1 MAVINST
8 QFLPFSGN
16 MIDGLIFEKTN
27 IKIFNFLNFF
37 YDFRFFLVNAL
48 MTFLVVFYKPAGRW
62 KYTIVLGS
70 CKKYR
75 L

>member
-1 MAVINST
+1 MSVINST
-8 QFLPFSGN
+8 QFFPFSGN
-16 MIDGLIFEKTN
+16 MIDGLIFEKMN

-37 YDFRFFLVNAL
+37 YNFRFFSVIAL
-48 MTFLVVFYKPAGRW
+48 MNFLVVFYKPAGRL
-62 KYTIVLGS
+62 KYPIVLGS